1 MINTR
6 VRGCVCSVGM
16 RCMGHVAV
24 PRTSSVGAYGI
35 GSFSLSAFPVLAEVL
50 QQMPRRFKICVVSDI
65 CSGGC
70 ERLHIQTAARMLAY
84 FS

>member
-35 GSFSLSAFPVLAEVL
+35 GSFSLSAFPVLAEASADAAPFQNLLRVGRL
-50 QQMPRRFKICVVSDI
+50 QRGDVRGSIYEPV
-65 CSGGC
+65 
-70 ERLHIQTAARMLAY
+70 A
-84 FS
+84 

>member
-24 PRTSSVGAYGI
+24 PRTNSVRAYGS
-35 GSFSLSAFPVLAEVL
+35 GSFSLIRVPGFGRSVSRCCAVSKSA
-50 QQMPRRFKICVVSDI
+50 SY
-65 CSGGC
+65 
-70 ERLHIQTAARMLAY
+70 QTFAAGDVRGSIYEPGA
-84 FS
+84 